1 MFSKSRDRGIHGSS
15 IGELSGGQQ
24 RRIFLA
30 RALAQ
35 KPDMY
40 FLDEPFV
47 GVDVAS
53 EEKIIAILKE
63 LRDNGKTVVVVHHD
77 LSKASDYFD
86 ELILLNKEL
95 IEYGIVEKVFQP
107 EVMRRAYN
115 NPFHSITNMEIK
127 LCINF
132 IEEIIEYEFLQKAL
146 TTSIMVGIICGV
158 IGCFIILRGMALM
171 GDAIS
176 HAVLPG
182 VALSYMIGINFFFGA
197 VFTGVLT
204 ALGIGFISQN
214 SRIKNDVSI
223 GIMFTAAFASGI
235 ILITFMKS
243 STDLYR
249 ILFGN
254 VLAVRPEEMVTT
266 LIIGVIVLASIYLF
280 YKELLVSSFDPT
292 MAKAYGLPVRVIHYF
307 LMILLTLVTVASLQ
321 TVGIILVVAMLITP
335 ASTAYLF
342 AKNSLWVML
351 YLSAGIGVLSSILG
365 LYFSYTY
372 NLASGATIV
381 LAATMLFILAF
392 IFSPKQGL
400 LWVQIKVFSKRETYL
415 S

>member
-1 MFSKSRDRGIHGSS
+1 MD
-15 IGELSGGQQ
+15 
-24 RRIFLA
+24 
-30 RALAQ
+30 
-35 KPDMY
+35 
-40 FLDEPFV
+40 
-47 GVDVAS
+47 
-53 EEKIIAILKE
+53 
-63 LRDNGKTVVVVHHD
+63 
-77 LSKASDYFD
+77 
-86 ELILLNKEL
+86 
-95 IEYGIVEKVFQP
+95 
-107 EVMRRAYN
+107 
-115 NPFHSITNMEIK
+115 
-127 LCINF
+127 F
-132 IEEIIEYEFLQKAL
+132 IEGIIQYGFLQKAL
-146 TTSIMVGIICGV
+146 LTSIMVGIICGV

-235 ILITFMKS
+235 ILITMMKS
-243 STDLYR
+243 STDLYH

-254 VLAVRPEEMVTT
+254 VLAVRPDEMWTT
-266 LIIGVIVLASIYLF
+266 LFIGIIVLVSIYVF

-292 MAKAYGLPVRVIHYF
+292 MARAYGLPVRVIHYF
-307 LMILLTLVTVASLQ
+307 LMVLLTLVTVASLQ

-335 ASTAYLF
+335 ASTAYLLT
-342 AKNSLWVML
+342 NRLWVML
-351 YLSAGIGVLSSILG
+351 YLSAGLGILSSIIG

-381 LAATMLFILAF
+381 LAATFLFILAF

-400 LWVQIKVFSKRETYL
+400 LWRSMKNFKRKT
-415 S
+415 SST